1 MNFIEPVKELFITE
15 SKELLDRVEQVSL
28 EIEKQK
34 DKKETLREMFRCI
47 HSIKG
52 SSGMF
57 GFETIEYFLH
67 HFENLLDELR
77 NDKLTPNSTVVDII
91 LKSIDHTRMLV
102 NKPGHNLSRSEK
114 KQSEALITTM
124 KDIMNKGDSVIKEN
138 EEEIIEPIK
147 TQQKEILSIEETQ
160 TKPKSSQKS
169 LEGWILEITLTES
182 GLKKEFDPSYILL
195 ELEEIGWK
203 NMSFIP
209 GSIPDIVS
217 YDPYKPFGRW
227 LIEFEDNR
235 DPDTIED
242 VFAFIE
248 DELRYTITSTLPVDH
263 SQLTDEELFEAP
275 VDIGNFTQVKNINAE
290 TEDNF
295 EFDSK
300 SESETTAVEIANS
313 SVMVKQS
320 VSKDS
325 SDNKLVFSTENSVT
339 KSIVDELLNTDD
351 VEDEEVEQELI
362 PSDKAKSKTSEQ
374 QTSIRVNVNVL
385 EDLLNLVSEL
395 VLNRNQFMQM
405 AQTTD
410 NHKLTKHVNQLNRL
424 TSEIQETAMRTRM
437 QAIGTSW
444 TRLPRIVRDLSAEL
458 GKDVDLKMEGEAT
471 ELDRQV
477 IQHISE
483 PMVHLIRNAL
493 DHGIEKR
500 EIRIKNGKA
509 GKGHIRL
516 NAYNRGGHIIIEVS
530 DDGKGIDLEVLRKKA
545 LDRGLLTK
553 ENAEKA
559 TTHQLYDF
567 LFNSG
572 FSTAGNVTKLSGRGV
587 GLDVVRKNIEDLG
600 GSVEVQSEKGN
611 GSLFRIKIPLTL
623 AIISALIVKTENQF
637 YAIPEIGIQELV
649 WLNDVN
655 YTKVIHMEGNRVLT
669 LRNKL
674 LPLVNLS
681 TVLGGAE
688 EVEDIRGKHVVVI
701 QNGDLVYGLVVD
713 TVDQIQEIVVKPL
726 NRLLKTIQVYSGTTL
741 IGSEQ
746 IVLILDVNG
755 VAIQAMLNLDEFNKR
770 SVREVEVEQ
779 AVEKTLFL
787 LFHSGNSQKAVH
799 LGMVARL
806 EMLPKQ
812 KLEAVDGRYVIQYRD
827 HIMPLIEYKNGTIE
841 NAEETI
847 SVIVFQNENINFG
860 LIVDAFNDIAE
871 EAVQFEQVSKRAGIL
886 GMAVLS
892 GKSTEII
899 DVNMFFESLNSS
911 QHNLSLKEK
920 GFVSVLLA
928 ERSDFLRGHIKGVL
942 QAAGMQTVAV
952 SSRKDAL
959 SKLKT
964 QVFQL
969 VISGLELADSDG
981 FMLASS
987 IHNDQ
992 SIPPT
997 LLLSISSHNL
1007 DANPQKNLFT
1017 AHIGGY
1023 DKDVILE
1030 TLHNVLD
1037 HNSVI
1042 SPL

>member
-15 SKELLDRVEQVSL
+15 SKELLDRIEQVSL
-28 EIEKQK
+28 EIELLK

-77 NDKLTPNSTVVDII
+77 NDKLAVNSTVVDII

-102 NKPGHNLSRSEK
+102 NKPGHNLTRSEK
-114 KQSEALITTM
+114 KQSEALISTM
-124 KDIMNKGDSVIKEN
+124 KEIMKNEDVAINEKE
-138 EEEIIEPIK
+138 ETIEPIK
-147 TQQKEILSIEETQ
+147 SQPKEILSILETQ
-160 TKPKSSQKS
+160 PNPQVKKKSI
-169 LEGWILEITLTES
+169 EGWIVEITLTES
-182 GLKKEFDPSYILL
+182 GLKKDFDPTYILL

-203 NMSFIP
+203 RMTFIP
-209 GSIPDIVS
+209 GSIPDIVKF
-217 YDPYKPFGRW
+217 DPFRPFGRW
-227 LIEFEDNR
+227 LIEFEDHC

-248 DELRYTITSTLPVDH
+248 DELRYTITSTLPEEY
-263 SQLTDEELFEAP
+263 SNPTDDDLI
-275 VDIGNFTQVKNINAE
+275 DSSIDSSNLTQVNPISIE
-290 TEDNF
+290 LVQHSDFELQTEPQTTTLEVAN
-295 EFDSK
+295 DSEIIK
-300 SESETTAVEIANS
+300 KPILKESRKENNLS
-313 SVMVKQS
+313 
-320 VSKDS
+320 
-325 SDNKLVFSTENSVT
+325 NTENNVT
-339 KSIVDELLNTDD
+339 KSITS
-351 VEDEEVEQELI
+351 ELI
-362 PSDKAKSKTSEQ
+362 ELVDIDTEEKNEHEEPSSEKTTYKTNEQ
-374 QTSIRVNVNVL
+374 QNSIRVNVTVL

-405 AQTTD
+405 AQSTD

-444 TRLPRIVRDLSAEL
+444 TRFPRIVRDLSAVL
-458 GKDVDLKMEGEAT
+458 GKDVELKMEGEAT

-477 IQHISE
+477 IQRISE
-483 PMVHLIRNAL
+483 PMVHLIRNSI

-500 EIRIKNGKA
+500 EIRIKQGKA

-530 DDGKGIDLEVLRKKA
+530 DDGKGIDLEIIRKKA

-559 TTHQLYDF
+559 TAHQLYDF
-567 LFNSG
+567 LFSSG

-655 YTKVIHMEGNRVLT
+655 YDKVIDLEGNRVLT

-681 TVLGGAE
+681 TILGGSD
-688 EVEDIRGKHVVVI
+688 EVETIRGKHVVVI

-755 VAIQAMLNLDEFNKR
+755 VAIQAMLNQDEFNKQ
-770 SVREVEVEQ
+770 SIREIEEDQV
-779 AVEKTLFL
+779 VEKTLFL
-787 LFHSGNSQKAVH
+787 LFHSGSSQKAVH

-806 EMLPKQ
+806 EMLPKE
-812 KLEAVDGRYVIQYRD
+812 KLESVDGRYVIQYRD
-827 HIMPLIEYKNGTIE
+827 HIMPLIEYKNGTID

-847 SVIVFQNENINFG
+847 SIIVFQNENITFG
-860 LIVDAFNDIAE
+860 LIVDYFNDIAE

-899 DVNMFFESLNSS
+899 DVNMFFESLNTS

-920 GFVSVLLA
+920 GFVSVLLV
-928 ERSDFLRGHIKGVL
+928 ERSDFLRVHIKGVL

-952 SSRKDAL
+952 NSRKEAL
-959 SKLKT
+959 KKLKT

-969 VISGLELADSDG
+969 VITGLELADCDG
-981 FMLASS
+981 FMLANS
-987 IHNDQ
+987 IHNDP
-992 SIPPT
+992 SMPPT

-1007 DANPQKNLFT
+1007 DDNSQKNLFA
-1017 AHIGGY
+1017 AHISGY

-1042 SPL
+1042 SPF